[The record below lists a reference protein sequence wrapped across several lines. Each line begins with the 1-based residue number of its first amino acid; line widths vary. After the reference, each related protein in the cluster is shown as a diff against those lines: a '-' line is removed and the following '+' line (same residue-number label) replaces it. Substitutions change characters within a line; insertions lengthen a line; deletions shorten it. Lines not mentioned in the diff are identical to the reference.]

1 MKRYDVII
9 PEGAPDPMLPSKDG
23 QWVQY
28 AQVVRI
34 VKQYGYRERLVET
47 GAMWRVSQPFRS
59 RKSIGMMLVG

>member
-28 AQVVRI
+28 AR
-34 VKQYGYRERLVET
+34 RR